1 MPAWKSKKLIA
12 SWRPGEVRNW
22 SPMATAREG
31 TPVARGD
38 REGDAC
44 RSPVATVR
52 EVTARMACSV
62 ARGESGGG
70 ESTVARGD
78 REGGESMVAQWR
90 TLAPQLVRIV
100 NPSLFGFNEWLGKW
114 DQFGRIDIQKFEET
128 CLPERKILR
137 GLRLVPPSPKTLVRI
152 TRRLL
157 LPRRNLSLIP
167 EEAERYWAAACSKIT
182 PPLEAPF
189 PHEAEFRIPVP
200 RERVKDP
207 PEGFFT
213 CYEVFLRFR
222 IWFTIPEIIVRVMNR
237 FEISISQLNPTGMQ
251 HLIGILV
258 LSYEYGL
265 TLVPEHF
272 EALLKTL
279 QSSGP
284 FSYRLAPQPFMSIIR
299 GHTSNS
305 HSWRKR
311 WFFVRINSAS
321 VEESGI
327 RYSVAIGNILPPFS
341 EDLIAMRNLLRSGP
355 FFWTSFAPE
364 RVRRALALFRSRA
377 DSVEVV
383 EEETD
388 SDIGDVVPQDVPIG
402 DGQRKGK
409 WIDLDD
415 IEFSADGFP
424 LPGWDPCFVPGD
436 GSGTSKM
443 PLPDCDF

>member
-1 MPAWKSKKLIA
+1 
-12 SWRPGEVRNW
+12 
-22 SPMATAREG
+22 
-31 TPVARGD
+31 
-38 REGDAC
+38 
-44 RSPVATVR
+44 
-52 EVTARMACSV
+52 MACSV
-62 ARGESGGG
+62 AHGDSDGG
-70 ESTVARGD
+70 ESTVACGD
-78 REGGESMVAQWR
+78 REGGESTVAQWR
-90 TLAPQLVRIV
+90 TLAPQLLRIV
-100 NPSLFGFNEWLGKW
+100 NPLLFGSNEWLGKW
-114 DQFGRIDIQKFEET
+114 DQFGRIDIQKSEET

-137 GLRLVPPSPKTLVRI
+137 GLGLVPPSPKTLVRI
-152 TRRLL
+152 TRCLL

-167 EEAERYWAAACSKIT
+167 EEAERYWAAVCSKIT

-189 PHEAEFRIPVP
+189 PQLCPHTLTPFANFCHVPDEVEFRIPVP
-200 RERVKDP
+200 RERAKDP

-213 CYEVFLRFR
+213 CYEVFLRCR

-327 RYSVAIGNILPPFS
+327 RYSVASGTLEPITNLLIFHAVGNILPLFP
-341 EDLIAMRNLLRSGP
+341 EDLIATRNLLRSGP

-364 RVRRALALFRSRA
+364 RVRRALALFRLEMRFCRGCGR
-377 DSVEVV
+377 
-383 EEETD
+383 
-388 SDIGDVVPQDVPIG
+388 GD
-402 DGQRKGK
+402 
-409 WIDLDD
+409 
-415 IEFSADGFP
+415 
-424 LPGWDPCFVPGD
+424 
-436 GSGTSKM
+436 
-443 PLPDCDF
+443 